1 MGYLSDCRSESHI
14 FHYIKAYFDSILGKF
29 RVNQKTVSPEQAG
42 SSVAKHWR
50 ADDEDITKRSS
61 SFAETRV
68 YNRDLLLNVER
79 WKIKTSPG
87 ETN

>member
-42 SSVAKHWR
+42 SSVAKH
-50 ADDEDITKRSS
+50 
-61 SFAETRV
+61 
-68 YNRDLLLNVER
+68 
-79 WKIKTSPG
+79 
-87 ETN
+87 